1 MYGGTISC
9 INTKKM
15 WCRFTF
21 RKEEWVRCHVIATIP
36 FNLVKDKGSI
46 FFNYSP
52 DRNSKCTRTIIE
64 NFLQCVRTCNSSDDA
79 DSSSKIGDKIRALI
93 MVVVEGGDFGVVDN
107 NSDDG
112 GNG

>member
-1 MYGGTISC
+1 M
-9 INTKKM
+9 
-15 WCRFTF
+15 
-21 RKEEWVRCHVIATIP
+21 IATIP
-36 FNLVKDKGSI
+36 FNLAKDKGRI

-64 NFLQCVRTCNSSDDA
+64 NFLQCVRTCNSFDDA
-79 DSSSKIGDKIRALI
+79 DSSSKIGDKIKALI

-107 NSDDG
+107 GSDDG